1 MDLEKCS
8 PFTVGGVVAGN
19 GFALPSRAVGRRGN
33 GSPFH
38 SRVATQESVRPSLSR
53 RGKWFRPS
61 LANMSAELEMV
72 PPFHS
77 WVATSGNGMPFP
89 TSCNRPADV
98 PRTRCV
104 VEIVSP
110 AWHVQHAGAAVRELL
125 CQSTTQLVARAALSP
140 GPSTSRL
147 GGVAPQLCCSSLDL
161 LCHAS
166 SCWQSRGGYRPTLD
180 GSLVHRDALDSS
192 RAAHRMKPAA
202 AH

>member
-1 MDLEKCS
+1 MHQQQWPERWVVDLEKCS

-38 SRVATQESVRPSLSR
+38 SRVAMQESVSPSLSR

-98 PRTRCV
+98 PRTYFV
-104 VEIVSP
+104 VEVVSS
-110 AWHVQHAGAAVRELL
+110 AWHVQHLGAAVPALL
-125 CQSTTQLVARAALSP
+125 CQCNSQLVARAALSP
-140 GPSTSRL
+140 GPASTVKAGQSCP
-147 GGVAPQLCCSSLDL
+147 ATL
-161 LCHAS
+161 L
-166 SCWQSRGGYRPTLD
+166 
-180 GSLVHRDALDSS
+180 
-192 RAAHRMKPAA
+192 
-202 AH
+202 